1 VTTVAAARLC
11 CELLEAILHKL
22 KKRAL
27 DNLSP
32 VFTPYDFYTST
43 GL

>member
-1 VTTVAAARLC
+1 VTTVGAPRLC
-11 CELLEAILHKL
+11 CELWEAILHKF

-32 VFTPYDFYTST
+32 VLTPYDFYTST